1 AAGRPRAG
9 DSPAPEPAAPGPGLS
24 AFRQSF
30 ARALESGLL
39 AAAPQVSAITRGAG
53 SAACPP
59 GPRVVASAGRGCGPE
74 ALRQVSVKGGLG
86 LVRDR
91 GLAKGSPSLALAPL
105 RLERP
110 GSPTGWSPGE
120 WCRPQLLVGSARGGP
135 GDRVG
140 ERSPRRFRHG
150 DGLGARG
157 GDRPPAGRGG
167 RLGARRGSPVG
178 RLGGPRCSAAAHRL
192 LQEEGRAA
200 EDFLASL
207 GRALVFLDDGHRGAS
222 WIIEQQKART
232 RPKHNGADRRG
243 L

>member
-135 GDRVG
+135 GALVATAGLASRAWSGRPPRRGPGGGSSWRAQPTALPPWRWTWGSRRRPASRGARWAPWRPQGQPCWEVG
-140 ERSPRRFRHG
+140 RAALLCSRSSPTPGRRCRLARSPRC
-150 DGLGARG
+150 
-157 GDRPPAGRGG
+157 PASD
-167 RLGARRGSPVG
+167 AACRR
-178 RLGGPRCSAAAHRL
+178 A
-192 LQEEGRAA
+192 Q
-200 EDFLASL
+200 
-207 GRALVFLDDGHRGAS
+207 
-222 WIIEQQKART
+222 W
-232 RPKHNGADRRG
+232 NG
-243 L
+243 